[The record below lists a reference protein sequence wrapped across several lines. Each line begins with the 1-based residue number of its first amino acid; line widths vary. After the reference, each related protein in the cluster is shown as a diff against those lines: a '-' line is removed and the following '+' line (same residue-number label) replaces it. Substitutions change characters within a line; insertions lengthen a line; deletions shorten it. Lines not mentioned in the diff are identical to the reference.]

1 MDTARLSSQFAAQD
15 HVCHSRDWPVVRRF
29 AASRC
34 RKWKSACLWSFRNVP
49 ENLEI
54 GSDRFRGLEI
64 RVRGPARIVRDLKTS
79 DVRAEIDLAGSQ
91 PGERTF

>member
-15 HVCHSRDWPVVRRF
+15 HVCHFFATGLWYAVSREPVSEWSQRAV
-29 AASRC
+29 
-34 RKWKSACLWSFRNVP
+34 SFRTFP

-54 GSDRFRGLEI
+54 GSEQIPRAEI

-79 DVRAEIDLAGSQ
+79 GCAR
-91 PGERTF
+91 RN